1 MGLMSPMGLMWSILQ
16 CHNTAHR
23 AAVTHMTSPHDKAR
37 TTKPARQSPHDKA
50 RAPQAQAPN
59 TEHSSNRH
67 PLTARHANFLTRR
80 VDSQRLD
87 MLNF

>member
-37 TTKPARQSPHDKA
+37 TTKR
-50 RAPQAQAPN
+50 
-59 TEHSSNRH
+59 
-67 PLTARHANFLTRR
+67 ARHKPKHRTPSIHQTATP
-80 VDSQRLD
+80 SQHD
-87 MLNF
+87 MLIF